1 MKLKGTGPQT
11 PEGPNPF
18 GALNKRG
25 VQPVGPGVGI
35 NRDQLVKGGPRRR
48 RAAAHVLGETP
59 ERDGPFAASAAPIAV
74 FLPPKARQRSAHRT
88 ATEAKGGANPFRTLN
103 ETQT

>member
-1 MKLKGTGPQT
+1 MKLKGTGPKE

-18 GALNKRG
+18 GALNRRG
-25 VQPVGPGVGI
+25 VQPVGPGVGL

-59 ERDGPFAASAAPIAV
+59 PRDGPFATSAATIAV
-74 FLPPKARQRSAHRT
+74 FLPPKARQRSAHR
-88 ATEAKGGANPFRTLN
+88 ASQSKGGANPFRTFD
-103 ETQT
+103 ETE